1 MRSTNGMR
9 RRALLLV
16 VATGVS
22 VGVVSATSS
31 AKPSPGFLT
40 TKSALLAP
48 VAAGVEVKPLLNVG
62 DTVGGYKF
70 ESIPDGIAVSR
81 HKGHDGIKGDEVN
94 IFVNHETSLVP
105 FGARGSDFTNALL
118 SKLTLNRKTGGT
130 LAGSFAIPNS
140 ANYQRFCSNFLVSHK
155 QGFDRDLVLVGEEA
169 RDWVDRAGTGKP

>member
-16 VATGVS
+16 VATGVA

-48 VAAGVEVKPLLNVG
+48 VAAGVEVERLLNVG
-62 DTVGGYKF
+62 ETVGGYKF
-70 ESIPDGIAVSR
+70 ESIPDGIAVDK
-81 HKGHDGIKGDEVN
+81 HEDGQVDVY
-94 IFVNHETSLVP
+94 VNHETSLVP
-105 FGARGSDFTNALL
+105 FPATRSDFTNALL

-130 LAGSFAIPNS
+130 LAGSYVIPNG
-140 ANYQRFCSNFLVSHK
+140 ANY
-155 QGFDRDLVLVGEEA
+155 
-169 RDWVDRAGTGKP
+169 